1 MLYDEGIKGSKK
13 GITMKILGQISN
25 LLMGLQ
31 NTLSLTMILKLKM
44 IQADLNV
51 VGKVKKKYE
60 GYIFG
65 SDKRSLLRNF
75 SIFFKWFNGLIHV
88 FSECRLLYALV
99 FPEKQD
105 HLCLHSLT
113 FTG

>member
-13 GITMKILGQISN
+13 GITKKILGQIFN
-25 LLMGLQ
+25 LPMGLQ
-31 NTLSLTMILKLKM
+31 NTLSLTMIRKPKM

-51 VGKVKKKYE
+51 VGKVKKIYMRD
-60 GYIFG
+60 IFFVQIG
-65 SDKRSLLRNF
+65 FLLGNF
-75 SIFFKWFNGLIHV
+75 SIFSNWFNGLIHV